1 MDRIK
6 YIRGVGRALI
16 MIMISVMVWP
26 AAVFADEKKP
36 IEHVFL
42 ISVGGLNQEG
52 YSGNPLPN
60 LRYLSMEGAYFE
72 RSLAVRSD
80 TMEAA
85 EATLLTGARAQ
96 EHKHLTVNDSVE
108 VESILDVLKKNGRS
122 LLVVDGSG
130 GKLNSFAYGDKEYRK
145 LEAKAS
151 SDQVFEEAY
160 KSFSQNQPFFS
171 YIYSDDCIDA
181 LLRLDQDE
189 YYKVVRRFDEEL
201 GIFVSRLKDSGVFA
215 NSLIIVTSARSTSPS
230 NTVPLIVAGPG
241 CKANVVI
248 SGGMVIDVASTICK
262 LVALDPPAASRGI
275 PLYSA
280 FAVTEEDK
288 TDFYTDW
295 IKDMQK
301 DRQANWSM
309 NYNMEDELNRTI
321 RQMNSIKEEKQSV
334 FDFAGEREQ
343 LLMGLKNK
351 MTVERM
357 VWIGVVLVLLGGYLG
372 EYLFLKRKFLLFK

>member
-6 YIRGVGRALI
+6 YIRGVWLALI
-16 MIMISVMVWP
+16 IIIISVMVWP

-36 IEHVFL
+36 INYVFL

-60 LRYLSMEGAYFE
+60 LRYLSMEGTYFE

-85 EATLLTGARAQ
+85 EATLLTGARVQ

-145 LEAKAS
+145 LDAKSS

-160 KSFSQNQPFFS
+160 KSFSQNKPFFS
-171 YIYSDDCIDA
+171 YIYFDDCTEA

-189 YYKVVRRFDEEL
+189 YYKVVRRFDEQL
-201 GIFVSRLKDSGVFA
+201 GIFITRLKDSGVFA

-230 NTVPLIVAGPG
+230 NTVPLIVSGPG

-248 SGGMVIDVASTICK
+248 SGGMVIDVAATICK
-262 LVALDPPAASRGI
+262 LVALDPPGASRGI

-280 FAVTEEDK
+280 FAVAEEDK
-288 TDFYTDW
+288 PDFYTSW